1 MQQKPQYR
9 DRVIVLDSDVFD
21 ISQSR
26 LQLKQPGPHTV
37 QLTLYSRLQH
47 GFDRYLLSGYAPAV
61 LLHLEPT
68 EALH

>member
-9 DRVIVLDSDVFD
+9 DRVIVLDSDIFD

-37 QLTLYSRLQH
+37 
-47 GFDRYLLSGYAPAV
+47 